1 MDRQVGEG
9 LPSWERGKRRTRGSI
24 PDKWVWSQRLHT
36 SARCSIPDKNWSQ
49 RAPYLIKTIG
59 SIPDKNGARG
69 SIPDKTAKKAQ
80 GSFTVGKRRKWQ
92 RRIIL
97 RMKTTGYSGCLLTN
111 TVKSRP
117 LHASKPPS
125 GLSLIACADGNPLG
139 VILPLRTLKSGCKLA
154 NTATLKD
161 SHFFKSRS
169 IAVAQ
174 PGVAR
179 QRRFVSDLRCR

>member
-1 MDRQVGEG
+1 MFLWDGWAGPTTKQIGQGRI
-9 LPSWERGKRRTRGSI
+9 ERGCRVGSKGRGE
-24 PDKWVWSQRLHT
+24 PD
-36 SARCSIPDKNWSQ
+36 AR
-49 RAPYLIKTIG
+49 YLITE
-59 SIPDKNGARG
+59 
-69 SIPDKTAKKAQ
+69 KKAQ